1 MSTKHE
7 FDDKRVKIGVLC
19 VGEQD
24 GYSHIRHVRTANY
37 IFSKVWTKRRNISQF
52 IPLDFRMTRLSALMI
67 CSVLMSSMI
76 KRLVQKH
83 TNVFQNVE
91 NFERLENA
99 DHETFRSR
107 ATSCLVWIRRA
118 SKSMSLS
125 HLCTRWTITTIAI
138 VIYLFCSF
146 SEFVTLN
153 TLMVKILLDWWTR

>member
-1 MSTKHE
+1 MLRTVRASVSTKHE

-83 TNVFQNVE
+83 TNVFQNV
-91 NFERLENA
+91 
-99 DHETFRSR
+99 
-107 ATSCLVWIRRA
+107 
-118 SKSMSLS
+118 
-125 HLCTRWTITTIAI
+125 
-138 VIYLFCSF
+138 
-146 SEFVTLN
+146 
-153 TLMVKILLDWWTR
+153 